1 MRVAPRAAA
10 RLGGKVIAARAL
22 RGGMWSSRP
31 NDLTL
36 AAFCVLSSASYLA
49 LETYA
54 CFWTG
59 QSQVSLARFRTWI
72 ARHTDQLIIMG
83 SLILGFWLIGKSIYL
98 IVS

>member
-1 MRVAPRAAA
+1 VPAGGAERLGPGGYIIVAPA
-10 RLGGKVIAARAL
+10 RLSN
-22 RGGMWSSRP
+22 WP

-54 CFWTG
+54 CFWFLDQPEPG
-59 QSQVSLARFRTWI
+59 VPRQVQNQDRKPRRPAD
-72 ARHTDQLIIMG
+72 HYG
-83 SLILGFWLIGKSIYL
+83 EPILGFRLIGKSIYL